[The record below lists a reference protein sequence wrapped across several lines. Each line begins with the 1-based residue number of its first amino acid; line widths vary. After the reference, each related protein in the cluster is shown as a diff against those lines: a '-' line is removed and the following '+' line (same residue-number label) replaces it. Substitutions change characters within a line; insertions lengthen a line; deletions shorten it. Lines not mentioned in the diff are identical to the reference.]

1 MMLYDLIENDLKMK
15 KGFVF
20 DILSSPEEPRRWTIP
35 KRNGGIR
42 VIYHPSAKRKVLQ
55 YWLLQRVFCLIPLND
70 AAFAFIKNRSIKDN
84 ALRHSKS
91 KNKYF
96 VKADIKDFF
105 PSINF
110 EDFSYTFNK
119 YRADI
124 NFPKEYDNDLLKTI
138 KEACFIGPK
147 KTLPIGFPTSPFI
160 ANFIAR
166 ELDEIIQSELNNIND
181 ANPIYTR
188 YADDL
193 VISSCKKGIHS
204 ALISIIRKSVDK
216 CNATFH
222 LNEQKLKICSS
233 SGGSAI
239 ITGLRI
245 CHDSHLTIHKK
256 MKDKIRLYLSHLN
269 KKGLDENEINILSG
283 YLAYVKNAD
292 ANFYT
297 KISRKYFKE
306 IKKIENN
313 YTRSDLIPHKEI

>member
-1 MMLYDLIENDLKMK
+1 MK
-15 KGFVF
+15 TGFVS

-42 VIYHPSAKRKVLQ
+42 FIYHPSAKRKVLQ

-110 EDFSYTFNK
+110 DDFLYSFNR

-124 NFPKEYDNDLLKTI
+124 NFPKEYDNDLLRMI
-138 KEACFIGPK
+138 REVCFIGPK

-166 ELDEIIQSELNNIND
+166 ELDEIIHLELKNIND

-193 VISSCKKGIHS
+193 VISSCKKRMHS
-204 ALISIIRKSVDK
+204 ELISIIRKSINK
-216 CNATFH
+216 CNASFS
-222 LNEQKLKICSS
+222 LNEKKLKICSS

-245 CHDSHLTIHKK
+245 CHDGHLTVHKK
-256 MKDKIRLYLSHLN
+256 MKDKIRLYLSHIN
-269 KKGLDENEINILSG
+269 KKGLEESEINILSG

-297 KISRKYFKE
+297 KISRKHFKE
-306 IKKIENN
+306 IKEIENH
-313 YTRSDLIPHKEI
+313 YTYANLKPHDEVS